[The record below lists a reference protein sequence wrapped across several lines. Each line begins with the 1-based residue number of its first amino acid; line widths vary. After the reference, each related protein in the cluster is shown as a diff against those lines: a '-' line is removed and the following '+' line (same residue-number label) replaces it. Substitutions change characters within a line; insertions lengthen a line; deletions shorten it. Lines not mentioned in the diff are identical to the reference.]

1 MTLTPTLTLTLHLI
15 DAEQAIR
22 RRVPGGVNLAVA
34 QGRPTS
40 PSIDPD
46 EAKRGPGMYD
56 LSQNAVLPSPKATDF
71 SKAQGRPL
79 DSPPKV
85 VKDGDRLILFPN
97 LDILRPAAPST
108 LIPSEHEAMPRRRRR
123 WNKEKEEMEDIDEEP
138 DEYFHAVY
146 EPNVSA
152 VKRNAPKPRDFG
164 TMLGR
169 EGEVEGVRTSGRLL
183 DYHVEDVPLT
193 VLAGF
198 KSAPRAPNFKTM
210 VPHRALIPESES
222 NLSIC

>member
-79 DSPPKV
+79 DEHRA
-85 VKDGDRLILFPN
+85 G
-97 LDILRPAAPST
+97 PST
-108 LIPSEHEAMPRRRRR
+108 
-123 WNKEKEEMEDIDEEP
+123 
-138 DEYFHAVY
+138 
-146 EPNVSA
+146 
-152 VKRNAPKPRDFG
+152 G
-164 TMLGR
+164 
-169 EGEVEGVRTSGRLL
+169 SGRAAWERYTFALL
-183 DYHVEDVPLT
+183 SHL
-193 VLAGF
+193 
-198 KSAPRAPNFKTM
+198 K
-210 VPHRALIPESES
+210 
-222 NLSIC
+222 